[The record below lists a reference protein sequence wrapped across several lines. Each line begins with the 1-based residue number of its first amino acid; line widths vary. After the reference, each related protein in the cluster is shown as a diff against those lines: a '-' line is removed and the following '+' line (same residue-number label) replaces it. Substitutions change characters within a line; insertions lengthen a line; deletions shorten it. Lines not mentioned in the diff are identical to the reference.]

1 MTFGNHLSGAG
12 LPSKRHRGLTRNVVG
27 AMLAMALATSA
38 LFGVARH
45 FAG

>member
-1 MTFGNHLSGAG
+1 M
-12 LPSKRHRGLTRNVVG
+12 RHMARERLTRNVVG
-27 AMLAMALATSA
+27 AMLAMVLASA

>member
-1 MTFGNHLSGAG
+1 M
-12 LPSKRHRGLTRNVVG
+12 RHITRGRLTRGLVG
-27 AMLAMALATSA
+27 AMLSMVLAMTA

>member
-1 MTFGNHLSGAG
+1 MRHMTHE
-12 LPSKRHRGLTRNVVG
+12 RLTRNVVG
-27 AMLAMALATSA
+27 AMLSIVLAATA